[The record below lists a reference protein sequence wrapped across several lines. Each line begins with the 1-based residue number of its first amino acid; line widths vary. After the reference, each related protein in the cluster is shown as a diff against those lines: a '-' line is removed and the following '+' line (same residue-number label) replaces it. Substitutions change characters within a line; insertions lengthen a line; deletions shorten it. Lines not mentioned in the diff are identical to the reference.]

1 MKYHRK
7 LQLVS
12 TLFSIQD
19 NSQKEYAMHK
29 STNFFI
35 TKKNSKLPTLHQR
48 KKLNRLTSKIR
59 RSLFRSRFRAKTK
72 RMSLLRMIST
82 L

>member
-12 TLFSIQD
+12 TPFFIQD

-29 STNFFI
+29 STNFFVI
-35 TKKNSKLPTLHQR
+35 RKMSILPTSHQKKN
-48 KKLNRLTSKIR
+48 
-59 RSLFRSRFRAKTK
+59 
-72 RMSLLRMIST
+72 
-82 L
+82 